1 MSATLDVCQLSGQIF
16 VEGQFRPSQGSRFD
30 VINPATEAVLG
41 QAANATETEVA
52 QAIAA
57 AKASQK
63 QWWQLSALS
72 RAEKLHE
79 AAQRLRQLKPR
90 LAAALTQ
97 EMGKPYKESAD
108 EVDWSVTAI
117 DYYAE
122 VARHEAGRVYGPA
135 TAGQLHFS
143 IKEPLGVVV
152 SILPFN
158 YPLVLFAWQAGAA
171 LAAGNAV
178 IAKPSELTTLTTLL
192 LMQAFSDLPLGLVQC
207 VSGDANVGRQLV
219 DSPDTHFVAFTG
231 TLNAGQSVARA
242 CAEQFK
248 PSLIEASGNDPFI
261 VMPSAPI
268 EVAARGAAFAAFLNC
283 GQVCTSAERF
293 YVHREIYDR
302 FVAELVTHAKALRI
316 GNGLEQVDIGPM
328 VSQSGR
334 ERFETIL
341 NRAIQQGAN
350 VVCGGKRPASLGQGW
365 FFEPTVLT
373 EVTANMDIVNDE
385 SFGPVA
391 PIVAVDSLDE
401 AITLANRSKF
411 GLGANIYTTQ
421 LAESMRAINEL
432 ECGMVWVNAPLLDN
446 DAGPFGG
453 RKMTGW
459 GRELGAEGL
468 EMFRHNKLVMIDPNA
483 SSHDF
488 WWFPYADAEAYP
500 TQSAKDA

>member
-1 MSATLDVCQLSGQIF
+1 MPTLLDLSQYSGKNFIDGQLQT
-16 VEGQFRPSQGSRFD
+16 SQGRRFD
-30 VINPATEAVLG
+30 VINPATEGGLG
-41 QAANATETEVA
+41 QAAIATDTEIE

-57 AKASQK
+57 ATVSQA
-63 QWWQLSALS
+63 QWWQLSALT
-72 RAEKLHE
+72 RAEQLHQ
-79 AAQRLRQLKPR
+79 AAQRLRQLKPL
-90 LAAALTQ
+90 LAETLTR
-97 EMGKPYKESAD
+97 EMGKPYKEAAD

-135 TAGQLHFS
+135 TPGQLHFS

-158 YPLVLFAWQAGAA
+158 YPIVLFAWQAGAA

-178 IAKPSELTTLTTLL
+178 IAKPSELTTLTTLI
-192 LMQAFSDLPLGLVQC
+192 LMQAFTDLPCGLVQC
-207 VSGDANVGRQLV
+207 LSGNAEVGSRLAQ
-219 DSPDTHFVAFTG
+219 SSQTHFVAFTG
-231 TLNAGQSVARA
+231 TLKAGQSVARV

-261 VMPSAPI
+261 VMPSAKVA
-268 EVAARGAAFAAFLNC
+268 VAARGAAFAAFLNC

-293 YVHREIYDR
+293 YVHRDIYDE
-302 FVAELVTHAKALRI
+302 FVTALVAAAKALRI
-316 GNGLEQVDIGPM
+316 GNGLTPVDVGPM
-328 VSQSGR
+328 ASQAGR
-334 ERFETIL
+334 DRFESIV
-341 NRAIQQGAN
+341 NRAIAQGAH
-350 VVCGGKRPASLGQGW
+350 VACGGKRPASQGQGW
-365 FFEPTVLT
+365 FYEPTVLT

-391 PIVAVDSLDE
+391 PIVAVESLDA

-411 GLGANIYTTQ
+411 GLGANIYTSD
-421 LAESMRAINEL
+421 LAESMQAMNQL
-432 ECGMVWVNAPLLDN
+432 QCGMVWINAPLLDN

-468 EMFRHNKLVMIDPNA
+468 EMFRHNKLVMIDPTA
-483 SSHDF
+483 EPHDF
-488 WWFPYADAEAYP
+488 WWFPYGSAEAYP
-500 TQSAKDA
+500 GSPSGA